1 MSSTEPPAAV
11 AAPAPAPAT
20 APAAA
25 VAAAN
30 KPKNNTASAS
40 AVVNASA
47 VAAAAAAAATAAI
60 TGEGEP
66 TKTSTLFIVL
76 AGLVAIIGAVIYLV
90 KSQTVTNALK
100 APAIVPTESNNAQI
114 AQQQINALAA
124 ESDRLAAQRATEG
137 FRSSAALSNRG
148 QQPLEGFQAQ
158 AQAQVIPAGKRP
170 QPADKALV
178 NYAVLGCRV
187 AGYLGPKM
195 NGVFKEEDAVRQA
208 LARGCRLFIFD
219 IDYLERSPSAPVLVC
234 RDTTGNLL
242 SNNVGSI
249 AKVAAAI
256 AALTRRQRTAGT
268 DPIIILLNVRR
279 LPGKTALARESI
291 QFMSE
296 IAGQLTPIQPY
307 LARSVPQGDVQQQR
321 LEEVLFKLPI
331 DVFENQVLLLTNLD
345 TRGFR
350 QLDIAISPARNLDI
364 LVHARIYTSEN
375 SALYYYQLPSANTT
389 TPALMQT
396 YEYYGTIPPNRVQA
410 EADRTRNTWCVA
422 MTPELDVPPTAAVL
436 TKLVDQLGVQG
447 IVIDPFAPAGLDA
460 VFSADWFGKKSYISK
475 PAELQYKEAAPIT
488 ISPADKR
495 LDANGGLLVT
505 PSVA

>member
-1 MSSTEPPAAV
+1 M
-11 AAPAPAPAT
+11 
-20 APAAA
+20 
-25 VAAAN
+25 
-30 KPKNNTASAS
+30 
-40 AVVNASA
+40 
-47 VAAAAAAAATAAI
+47 
-60 TGEGEP
+60 
-66 TKTSTLFIVL
+66 
-76 AGLVAIIGAVIYLV
+76 V
-90 KSQTVTNALK
+90 KSQTVANALK

-124 ESDRLAAQRATEG
+124 ESDRLASQRATEG
-137 FRSSAALSNRG
+137 FRSSAALSHRG
-148 QQPLEGFQAQ
+148 QPLEGFQAQ
-158 AQAQVIPAGKRP
+158 AQAISAGKRP

-268 DPIIILLNVRR
+268 DPIIVLLNVRR
-279 LPGKTALARESI
+279 LPGKTALTRESI

-296 IAGQLTPIQPY
+296 IAGQLAPLHPY
-307 LARSVPQGDVQQQR
+307 FARSVPQGDVQQQR

-350 QLDIAISPARNLDI
+350 QLDVAISPARNLDI

-422 MTPELDVPPTAAVL
+422 MTPELDVPPNPSVL

-447 IVIDPFAPAGLDA
+447 IVIDPFAPTGLDA
-460 VFSADWFGKKSYISK
+460 VFSPDWFGKKSYIPK